1 MDNEKSLK
9 ILRVITEKE
18 IAYQRAVAL
27 SVQALTEEERNWIRQ
42 VFSGDDSDSKL
53 TEDERNWVKQVL
65 VDQYDYDY
73 DAIIKLSPHYVRL
86 KKEKFE
92 LMANK
97 EIVRKDLDTLRKKT
111 KNFTPK
117 ELIELKNKNVRE
129 SQGIENSA
137 GIYIIHNRVKDIYYV
152 GKSEGLFDRAY
163 KHFVTNPAENMARY
177 KDTVSFNLPEIYDD
191 NRIGDKFNISLIPL
205 GDTSFSTIDELER
218 NAISAYNASVEYGGY
233 NRTHGN
239 VINKPIFKNDDHEK
253 AANLILNKIAGTEIF
268 STLTNNDLRKKYTW
282 TLALEL
288 VLPHNTN
295 FLLNFVKIIK
305 EYQKANK
312 KRIYKK

>member
-1 MDNEKSLK
+1 MDNEKSLE

-18 IAYQRAVAL
+18 ITYQRAVAL
-27 SVQALTEEERNWIRQ
+27 SVQALTEDELNWIRD
-42 VFSGDDSDSKL
+42 VLSTDDSDSKL
-53 TEDERNWVKQVL
+53 TEDELNWVKQVL

-73 DAIIKLSPHYVRL
+73 DYDAIIKLPPHYVRL

-111 KNFTPK
+111 KKFTPK
-117 ELIELKNKNVRE
+117 ELIELRNKNVRE
-129 SQGIENSA
+129 SRGIENFA

-152 GKSEGLFDRAY
+152 GKSEGVFDRAY

-177 KDTVSFNLPEIYDD
+177 KGTVEFNLPEIYDD
-191 NRIGDKFNISLIPL
+191 YRLGDKFNISLIPL
-205 GDTSFSTIDELER
+205 GNTSFSTLDVLER

-239 VINKPIFKNDDHEK
+239 VMNKVFFKSDDHEK
-253 AANLILNKIAGTEIF
+253 AANLILSKIKGTEIF
-268 STLTNNDLRKKYTW
+268 STLINNDLRKKYTW

-288 VLPHNTN
+288 VLPRNTN
-295 FLLNFVKIIK
+295 FLLNFVKMIK
-305 EYQKANK
+305 EYQK
-312 KRIYKK
+312 